1 MTSLGWE
8 LAVPIFGGVMLG
20 HLLDRRLGTAYVFT
34 LGLLFL
40 GIGTGFYNLM
50 RSIQR
55 FEEREQGPDS
65 AREE

>member
-34 LGLLFL
+34 LGLLVL

-65 AREE
+65 EREE